1 MRRAAVAVALVVL
14 VFVSAAAAELRRAQS
29 PGASRSPARLLVAG
43 EEYSL
48 TLSRQSIK
56 SGPALIQFLNRGED
70 PHDLRLR
77 RIGRTTGY
85 AAAAPETGPGELV
98 QLEARLRPGRYRMW
112 CSLADHR
119 RRGMRAVLTVR
130 RSR

>member
-1 MRRAAVAVALVVL
+1 VKRTTAALGACLLALCGASAAVGAFPPA
-14 VFVSAAAAELRRAQS
+14 SGRA
-29 PGASRSPARLLVAG
+29 PARLLVAG
-43 EEYSL
+43 VEYRL
-48 TLSRQSIK
+48 TLSRQTIR

-85 AAAAPETGPGELV
+85 AAAAPETGPGDLV
-98 QLEARLRPGRYRMW
+98 QLEARLAPGRYRMW

-119 RRGMRAVLTVR
+119 RRGMRAVLTVTR
-130 RSR
+130 RR

>member
-1 MRRAAVAVALVVL
+1 VKRATAALGACLLVPCGASAAVGA
-14 VFVSAAAAELRRAQS
+14 F
-29 PGASRSPARLLVAG
+29 PPASRHAPARLLVAG
-43 EEYSL
+43 EEYRL
-48 TLSRQSIK
+48 TLSRQTIR

-85 AAAAPETGPGELV
+85 AATAPETGPGELV
-98 QLEARLRPGRYRMW
+98 QLEARLAPGRYRMW

-119 RRGMRAVLTVR
+119 RRGMRAVLTVKR
-130 RSR
+130 RR